1 MAMQMLKKLNM
12 PLVRVI
18 DAVMKNTTT
27 TGAMMIVTVTT
38 MTLSH
43 GVMTS

>member
-1 MAMQMLKKLNM
+1 MLKKLNM

-18 DAVMKNTTT
+18 DAVIKNTTT
-27 TGAMMIVTVTT
+27 TGATIIATVTA